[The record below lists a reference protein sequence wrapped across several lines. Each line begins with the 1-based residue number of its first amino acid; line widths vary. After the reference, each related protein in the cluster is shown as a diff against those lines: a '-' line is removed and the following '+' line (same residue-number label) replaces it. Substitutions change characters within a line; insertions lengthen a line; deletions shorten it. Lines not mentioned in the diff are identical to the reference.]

1 MRKLPVFFVIDVS
14 ESMAGPAHETVS
26 TGMGEIVRTLRTDPQ
41 ALETAQVSI
50 IVFAGRAKV
59 LTPMMELAH
68 FYPPELPIGG
78 GTNLG
83 AALTELMD
91 EIDTQ
96 VVRGSATR
104 KGDWKPIV
112 FLMTDGY
119 PTDRPDAAIDRWN
132 RDFAKRAQLV
142 AVSIGGGADHK
153 LLRRLT
159 DDVIV
164 LHDASPDSFK
174 RFFNWISQSIA
185 VQSRAVTEPAAK
197 GGIDL
202 GKSMPDGTAAL
213 DDAPDTGIDDRLA
226 VFVAR
231 CQHSEAPY
239 LMRFEQGRGGRG
251 SSGRAGA
258 PDTGGRYVLRQTIA
272 LKQSYFDLST
282 DEGAPVGQV
291 STADLAG
298 APGCP
303 HCGTRIGMVSCQC
316 GRLHCIDG
324 EGLAICPWCGR
335 ESEFVRAAQ
344 GASFDIPRNAG

>member
-14 ESMAGPAHETVS
+14 ESMAGPAHE
-26 TGMGEIVRTLRTDPQ
+26 IVTAGLSDIIRTLRADPQ
-41 ALETAQVSI
+41 ALETAQVSL

-78 GTNLG
+78 GTSLG

-96 VVRGSATR
+96 VVRGTATR

-119 PTDRPDAAIDRWN
+119 PTDRPDDAMARWTRDYAA
-132 RDFAKRAQLV
+132 RAQLV
-142 AVSIGGGADHK
+142 AVSIGGGADHA

-159 DDVIV
+159 PDVIV
-164 LHDASPDSFK
+164 LSDASPDSFK

-185 VQSRAVTEPAAK
+185 VQSRSVNEPAAP

-202 GKSMPDGTAAL
+202 SKSMPEGARRL
-213 DDAPDTGIDDRLA
+213 EDATEAGGIDDRLA

-239 LMRFEQGRGGRG
+239 LMRFEQGRGNRG
-251 SSGRAGA
+251 E
-258 PDTGGRYVLRQTIA
+258 DTGRRYVLRQTVA
-272 LKQSYFDLST
+272 LKQSYFDLSVG
-282 DEGAPVGQV
+282 DGAPVGRV

-303 HCGTRIGMVSCQC
+303 HCGSRIGMVSCQC

-335 ESEFVRAAQ
+335 EGNYVQAAA
-344 GASFDIPRNAG
+344 GAEFDISRNAG